1 CLHVLLEDYTRICS
15 GVYYL
20 SWSSSPLLTFLR
32 RFVSASQVKL
42 QIPMPTKTGVPFSL
56 SIPIISGVA
65 G

>member
-1 CLHVLLEDYTRICS
+1 MFGSILLILVILATVE
-15 GVYYL
+15 V
-20 SWSSSPLLTFLR
+20 FAK
-32 RFVSASQVKL
+32 VSASQVKL